1 MAKKWMAFGTVFV
14 LLTAGWMGFHAVA
27 QLDRIPGRALDI
39 TLRPYG
45 SAWPEDKAVFAVIGD
60 AGTGGRDQFRVAQAM
75 AETYRRQPFGLL
87 LTTGDNVYYGDVA
100 DRANEVIHKPYRP
113 LFDAGVEFRP
123 VLGNHD
129 IDEQEDMPEILAT
142 LGMSRRFY
150 SFTSG
155 PVDFFALDSN
165 QMDSDQLTWL
175 IGRLTCSDSEWQVVY
190 LHHPLY
196 SSGKHGSDTA
206 LRKRLEPVLVA
217 GGADIVFAG
226 HDHDYE
232 RTLPQHGIV
241 HVVTGGGG
249 SRIRSVG
256 TSDFTAVSEA
266 DHHFTLVS
274 VADGAMRV
282 TVFEADGEPLD
293 DFAVRPRAALRP
305 CTER

>member
-1 MAKKWMAFGTVFV
+1 M
-14 LLTAGWMGFHAVA
+14 
-27 QLDRIPGRALDI
+27 
-39 TLRPYG
+39 
-45 SAWPEDKAVFAVIGD
+45 
-60 AGTGGRDQFRVAQAM
+60 
-75 AETYRRQPFGLL
+75 YRRQPFGLL

-100 DRANEVIHKPYRP
+100 DRANAVIHKPYRP

-150 SFTSG
+150 KFTSG

-196 SSGKHGSDTA
+196 SSGKHGSDSA

-232 RTLPQHGIV
+232 RTLPQRGIV

-249 SRIRSVG
+249 SPIRRVG
-256 TSDFTAVSEA
+256 ISDFTAVSEA

-274 VADGAMRV
+274 VAEGTMRV

-293 DFAVRPRAALRP
+293 DFALSPRPALRP
-305 CTER
+305 CNMGMSPKQWHRSQNAGSLWSPW

>member
-1 MAKKWMAFGTVFV
+1 MPARGLKAENRTMAKKWMALGTVFV
-14 LLTAGWMGFHAVA
+14 LLTAGWMGFQAMA
-27 QLDRIPGRALDI
+27 QMDRIPGRALDI
-39 TLRPYG
+39 TLKTYG
-45 SAWPEDKAVFAVIGD
+45 SAAPQDIATFAVIGD
-60 AGTGGRDQFRVAQAM
+60 AGTGGRDQFRVARAM

-100 DRANEVIHKPYRP
+100 DRANQVIHKPYGP

-129 IDEQEDMPEILAT
+129 IDEQDDMPEILAT
-142 LGMSRRFY
+142 LGMSRRYY

-155 PVDFFALDSN
+155 PVEFFALDSN
-165 QMDSDQLTWL
+165 RMDGDQLAWL
-175 IGRLTCSDSEWQVVY
+175 IGRLSCSDREWQVVY

-196 SSGKHGSDTA
+196 SSGRHGSDVA
-206 LRKRLEPVLVA
+206 LRETLEPVLVA

-249 SRIRSVG
+249 SPSGGWDSAI
-256 TSDFTAVSEA
+256 
-266 DHHFTLVS
+266 
-274 VADGAMRV
+274 
-282 TVFEADGEPLD
+282 
-293 DFAVRPRAALRP
+293 LR
-305 CTER
+305 R